1 MTSLSIIGCGFVSDL
16 YMRSLATFSDLSV
29 GRVYD
34 RDSDR
39 LKAFCAFWK
48 TTPANS
54 LEDMLGGLAP
64 GSIVLNLTNPSSH
77 YEVSQTCLKA
87 GHHVYSEKP
96 LATEMDQ
103 AHKLH
108 ALAKKKGLLLMSAPC
123 SSLSESAQIIGKAVR
138 DGVAGTPRLVY
149 AELDDGFV
157 SQAPYREWVS
167 ESGAPWPHEDEFIT
181 GCTLEH
187 AGYYLSWL
195 IAIFGPVRRVIAA
208 SAALVPDK
216 SVETETPDYSV
227 ASLFFESG
235 VVARL
240 TCSIV
245 APHDHQIRIIGDK
258 GVLAVKKAW
267 DNSAPVRFHKRF
279 RLRRRLMESP
289 VGKRIRLKGATHP
302 KLPRRGAAAMNFA
315 LGPKEMADALAEGR
329 ECRLS
334 SDFALHLNEVTLA
347 IQNAGEDTGPQD
359 MKTRCD
365 LPEPMPWAQ

>member
-16 YMRSLATFSDLSV
+16 YMRSLETFPDLSV
-29 GRVYD
+29 GRAFDQD
-34 RDSDR
+34 RSR
-39 LKAFCAFWK
+39 LNAFSAFWK
-48 TTPANS
+48 TQAAS
-54 LEDMLGGLAP
+54 SVEDLLGDLSP

-77 YEVSQTCLKA
+77 YEVSKTCLEA

-96 LATEMDQ
+96 LATCMDQ
-103 AHKLH
+103 AHDLH
-108 ALAKKKGLLLMSAPC
+108 ALARKKGLFLMSAPC
-123 SSLSESAQIIGKAVR
+123 SALGESAQLLSKAVR
-138 DGVAGTPRLVY
+138 DGVAGAPRLVY

-167 ESGAPWPHEDEFIT
+167 ESGARWPYKDEFIT

-195 IAIFGPVRRVIAA
+195 IAIFGPVRRVVAT
-208 SAALVPDK
+208 SAALIPDK
-216 SVETETPDYSV
+216 PVETDTPDYSV
-227 ASLFFESG
+227 ASLFFENG

-258 GVLAVKKAW
+258 GVLAVKQAW
-267 DNSAPVRFHKRF
+267 DNAAAVRFHKRF

-289 VGKRIRLKGATHP
+289 VGRRIRPKGMTHP
-302 KLPRRGAAAMNFA
+302 KMSRRGAAAMNFA

-329 ECRLS
+329 ACRLS

-347 IQNAGEDTGPQD
+347 IQNAGDDTGPQD